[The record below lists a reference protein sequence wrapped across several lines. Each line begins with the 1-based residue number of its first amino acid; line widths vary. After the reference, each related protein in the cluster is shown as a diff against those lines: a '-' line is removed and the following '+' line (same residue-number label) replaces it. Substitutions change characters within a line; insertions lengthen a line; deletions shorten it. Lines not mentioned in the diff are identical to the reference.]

1 MPFRIWNRMWPD
13 SLRFS
18 HDLGCVALRITTMST
33 FGISRERDW
42 RADAGSHDLPLLL
55 AAQHECSRGS
65 IARFLCRATQ
75 HNLLI
80 NFSS

>member
-33 FGISRERDW
+33 FGISRERVGGPMPVLTIFLFFA
-42 RADAGSHDLPLLL
+42 RPNTNARGAV
-55 AAQHECSRGS
+55 SRGFYVVQRN
-65 IARFLCRATQ
+65 IIF
-75 HNLLI
+75 
-80 NFSS
+80 